1 MKVAKKVALL
11 VFIVFLL
18 TASFA
23 LVFAQTSE
31 EAEAETAETVES
43 EKVALAYSWLSD
55 QVKEG
60 WPTSVEDNAFT
71 LLALAYDDKLA
82 SEGRKT
88 LLGKKTD
95 GGWQGIKQTALA
107 LLALDRIG
115 EKTTEIENWLL
126 NKSQTF
132 EATGLEWLI
141 QIEFDGNTTCEISYG
156 GKSESDEVTLYEDK
170 KVKIYAKGSPR
181 CLSEYPTDTPFWL
194 KISPDEGCL
203 KETYSFFCDDRVKAS
218 LLYKKGNTWFIPSET
233 KELQQFDLKIES
245 ICLAEGGKCDY
256 EGTLWA
262 AYALA
267 KQGRDVNLLL
277 PYLVAQADIED
288 RYLPDAFLYV
298 LTEDSGY
305 ADSLLALQDNKGYW
319 HKMYKFYDTALAYL
333 ALKEY
338 YAAGESLMSAKKYL
352 LGNQAKTGSWGNSI
366 RDTAFILYAIWPLE
380 VSPMP
385 PENECIA
392 HDYSC
397 RTSCI
402 ADDEVAA
409 EEYSDF
415 CEEDEIC
422 CKPVEAVTECS
433 EEEHLC
439 CKECD
444 PSFEAYTD
452 YDESCGLN
460 KVCCEK
466 CAAVAVP
473 KCEEKEYKCC
483 VECDPNSLDYPE
495 YDESCPG
502 FAICCEKCAEEIEIC
517 DNKIDDNGN
526 NLIDCDDPDCVAFE
540 KCQPKSKLWLFI
552 LLSIAVLIGLY
563 ILLRRRGFRPSEF
576 FKRKLFR
583 RFKRPPRFGEQPAQ
597 VLGRPRPMV
606 LLRRPFKK
614 PQPEATEKTETE
626 EELEKTLSKLKQT
639 SE

>member
-1 MKVAKKVALL
+1 MKVAKKAALL
-11 VFIVFLL
+11 VFIAFLL

-31 EAEAETAETVES
+31 ETAAETAETAEA

-60 WPTSVEDNAFT
+60 WPTSVEDNAFA

-82 SEGRKT
+82 SQGRKA
-88 LLGKKTD
+88 LLDKKTD

-107 LLALDRIG
+107 LLALDRLG

-126 NKSQTF
+126 NKSKTF

-141 QIEFDGNTTCEISYG
+141 QIDFDGNTSCEVSYG
-156 GKSESDEVTLYEDK
+156 GKTEADEVTLYEDK
-170 KVKIYAKGSPR
+170 KVKLDAKDTPR
-181 CLSEYPTDTPFWL
+181 CLSEYPKDNPFWL
-194 KISPDEGCL
+194 KISPDENCL
-203 KETYSFFCDDRVKAS
+203 KETYSFYCNDHVKGS
-218 LLYKKGNTWFIPSET
+218 LLYKKDEGWFIPSET
-233 KELQQFDLKIES
+233 KESNSFDLKIES

-267 KQGRDVNLLL
+267 KQGREVNLLL

-288 RYLPDAFLYV
+288 QYLPDAFLYV

-305 ADSLLALQDNKGYW
+305 ADSLLALQDKKGFWY
-319 HKMYKFYDTALAYL
+319 KRYKFYDTALAYL
-333 ALKEY
+333 ALKDY
-338 YAAGESLMSAKKYL
+338 YAAEESLMSAKKYL
-352 LGNQAKTGSWGNSI
+352 LGNQVKTGSWGNSI
-366 RDTAFILYAIWPLE
+366 RDTAFILYAIWRLE
-380 VSPMP
+380 VSPP
-385 PENECIA
+385 PTENECLA
-392 HDYSC
+392 QHYSC

-402 ADDEVAA
+402 AYGEVEA
-409 EEYSDF
+409 EEYSDS
-415 CEEDEIC
+415 CEENEVC
-422 CKPVEAVTECS
+422 CKPEKAVTECS
-433 EEEHLC
+433 EEKHIC

-444 PSFEAYTD
+444 PNFEVYTD

-466 CAAVAVP
+466 CAEVAVP
-473 KCEEKEYKCC
+473 ECEKEEYKCC
-483 VECDPNSLDYPE
+483 TKCDPDFFDYPE
-495 YDESCPG
+495 YDESCG
-502 FAICCEKCAEEIEIC
+502 LNNVCCEKCAEEIEIC

-552 LLSIAVLIGLY
+552 LLLFAALIGLY
-563 ILLRRRGFRPSEF
+563 LFLRRRGFRPSEF

-583 RFKRPPRFGEQPAQ
+583 RKPPRFGEQPAQ

-614 PQPEATEKTETE
+614 PQPEAKEKTETE
-626 EELEKTLSKLKQT
+626 EELEKTLSKLKGA